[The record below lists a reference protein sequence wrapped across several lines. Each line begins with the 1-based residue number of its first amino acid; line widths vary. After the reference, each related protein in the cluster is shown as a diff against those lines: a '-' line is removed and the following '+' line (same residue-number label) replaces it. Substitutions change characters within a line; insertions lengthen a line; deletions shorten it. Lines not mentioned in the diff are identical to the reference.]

1 MFPPPVGRG
10 EHRWFSLW
18 FGHSPEERRLAIP
31 CHPCYNVPNA
41 YMVRRYVSWL
51 AARCLCIKITPRK
64 GGCFT
69 TMEEIIRR
77 TWAEIDLDALAH
89 NFQQVRRAASP
100 KAQVC
105 CVVKADGYGHGAQR
119 VSRELEALGAAWF
132 AVSNLEEALQLR
144 QEGIEKP
151 ILVLGFTPPREAP
164 LLAGRNISQCVYS
177 TAYAQALSQEALKAG
192 VTVKVHIKIDTGMS
206 RLGFYFQDI
215 NRDEAAVEEVRAA
228 CALPGLRPEGL
239 FSHFASA
246 DEGPGG
252 DAFTMRQFGCFKEMA
267 EALQRAGVP
276 FQVRH
281 CANSAAVFDYPLSHL
296 DMVRAGVVLY
306 GLAPS
311 ADLRSQPDLRPVL
324 ALRSVVSH
332 VKTVE
337 PGAAISYGRTF
348 TAPRRMQVA
357 TVPVGYADGYPRAL
371 SPGGAQ
377 VLIHGRRCPVLG
389 RICMDQLMAD
399 VTGLEEIKTGDWVTL
414 IGRDGQ
420 EEITAGEVAGWE
432 GTIHYEVVCALSKRV
447 PRVYLKGGR
456 VDSIYNQ
463 LLS

>member
-1 MFPPPVGRG
+1 
-10 EHRWFSLW
+10 
-18 FGHSPEERRLAIP
+18 
-31 CHPCYNVPNA
+31 
-41 YMVRRYVSWL
+41 
-51 AARCLCIKITPRK
+51 
-64 GGCFT
+64 
-69 TMEEIIRR
+69 MEEIIRR
-77 TWAEIDLDALAH
+77 TWAEIDLDALAR
-89 NFQQVRRAASP
+89 NFQQVRAAVNP
-100 KAQVC
+100 RAQVC

-119 VSRELEALGAAWF
+119 VARELEALGAGWF

-144 QEGIEKP
+144 QEGVARP
-151 ILVLGFTPPREAP
+151 ILVLGFTPAQEAA
-164 LLAGRNISQCVYS
+164 LLARHNISQCVYS
-177 TAYAQALSQEALKAG
+177 TEYANALSQEAVKAG
-192 VTVKVHIKIDTGMS
+192 AAVNIHIKIDTGMS

-215 NRDEAAVEEVRAA
+215 NRDEAAVGEVLAA
-228 CALPGLRPEGL
+228 CALPGLQPEGI

-267 EALQRAGVP
+267 EALQRAGVR

-281 CANSAAVFDYPLSHL
+281 CANSAAMFDYPLSHL

-311 ADLRSQPDLRPVL
+311 AALRAQPDLRPVL

-337 PGAAISYGRTF
+337 PGAAVSYGRTF
-348 TAPRRMQVA
+348 IAPRRLRVA

-371 SPGGAQ
+371 ALGGAQ

-389 RICMDQLMAD
+389 RVCMDQIMAD
-399 VTGLEEIKTGDWVTL
+399 VTGLEGVKTGDWVTL

-420 EEITAGEVAGWE
+420 EEITAGEVASWE

-463 LLS
+463 LLP